1 MAAAT
6 TPGCRR
12 QAGFTLLEAMVA
24 MAIVAMVVLSFL
36 GIRTTALVDATRA
49 RNWRLA
55 REIAEERLSEVQAGA
70 FETPPRSGEELP
82 LEKYPGFSLKFVI
95 GETAIGQL
103 ETELADSAAAEDE
116 TAADRLAW
124 QRNREQFR
132 RASSK
137 GLSAI
142 DFQEQQLAAEEA
154 RRREEK
160 PPAETEFEEI
170 AVVVYFPK
178 LDATEPDQ
186 RETLLIRARLS
197 TLALSGRTPEQA
209 AALAAA
215 QGGAGQSGGANSP
228 LGPGAA
234 GAGAK

>member
-1 MAAAT
+1 MRLPPT
-6 TPGCRR
+6 LGRSR

-24 MAIVAMVVLSFL
+24 MAIIAMVVLSFL

-70 FETPPRSGEELP
+70 FETAPRSGEELP

-103 ETELADSAAAEDE
+103 ESELADSAAAEDE
-116 TAADRLAW
+116 TAGDRLAW

-132 RASSK
+132 RANAK

-142 DFQEQQLAAEEA
+142 DYQEQQLAAEEQ
-154 RRREEK
+154 RRREEQ
-160 PPAETEFEEI
+160 PPSETEFEEI
-170 AVVVYFPK
+170 AVVVFFPK

-186 RETLLIRARLS
+186 KENLLIRARLS
-197 TLALSGRTPEQA
+197 TLALSGRTPDQA
-209 AALAAA
+209 AALAEA
-215 QGGAGQSGGANSP
+215 QGAGTNSP
-228 LGPGAA
+228 PAPGAA

>member
-1 MAAAT
+1 MLAS
-6 TPGCRR
+6 TPYRGQR

-36 GIRTTALVDATRA
+36 GIRTTALVDATQA

-116 TAADRLAW
+116 GAGDRLAW

-142 DFQEQQLAAEEA
+142 DFQEQQLAAEEQ

-160 PPAETEFEEI
+160 PPSETEFEEI

-178 LDATEPDQ
+178 LNATQPDQ

-197 TLALSGRTPEQA
+197 TLALSGRTPDQA

-215 QGGAGQSGGANSP
+215 QGGGSNSP
-228 LGPGAA
+228 QAPGAA